1 MDEFPF
7 ESLDLISLSDRS
19 LRDSFLQEK
28 IEIMASRP
36 MSDILNEFLSE
47 LSRSIDLSQK
57 RVCSFFEAFYEI
69 CFAKFKTLENE
80 LMTAEKLCRSKE
92 EIVIQLKE
100 KLREKEQQI
109 SLLFSSLERAEE
121 KVKALEDEV
130 ANDQFNHRKE
140 LQSFKLE
147 RKRLEDEKTEV
158 TSKLQ
163 DFIRLGNS
171 NSVFDF
177 SKAKKDS
184 CSQMGFKSTL
194 SFNET
199 LFEDLIHQ
207 RDITEEYR
215 SEMTELKSRLESLQN
230 LFKASLFI
238 LQGPSHKNLSSLIS
252 ICLRVLK
259 GEEYSLSSLRF
270 EAREAKR
277 RPEFDIL
284 TSESLTSK
292 KLDDLEQEIKNLINI
307 SDKLAD
313 ECDSLETK
321 CHPAIDQPIKV
332 EVSSESPPQLD
343 DIESKKAKYI
353 KQVFEL
359 RKKKSN

>member
-19 LRDSFLQEK
+19 VRDSFLQEK

-36 MSDILNEFLSE
+36 MSDILNEFLAE
-47 LSRSIDLSQK
+47 LSRSADLSQK
-57 RVCSFFEAFYEI
+57 RVCSFFEAFYEVS
-69 CFAKFKTLENE
+69 FAKFRTLENE
-80 LMTAEKLCRSKE
+80 LVAAEKVCRSKE
-92 EIVIQLKE
+92 EIAIQLKE

-121 KVKALEDEV
+121 KVKDLEEEV
-130 ANDQFNHRKE
+130 ANDQFNHKKE

-147 RKRLEDEKTEV
+147 RKRLEEEKTEV
-158 TSKLQ
+158 TSRLQ
-163 DFIRLGNS
+163 DLIRLGNS

-184 CSQMGFKSTL
+184 WSQLGFKSTL

-215 SEMTELKSRLESLQN
+215 SEITELRSRLESLQS
-230 LFKASLFI
+230 LFKASLCI
-238 LQGPSHKNLSSLIS
+238 LQGPSHRNLSSLIS
-252 ICLRVLK
+252 ICTRVLK

-270 EAREAKR
+270 EAPEAKR
-277 RPEFDIL
+277 PPEFEIL
-284 TSESLTSK
+284 TSVSLTSK
-292 KLDDLEQEIKNLINI
+292 TLDDLEQEIKSLINI
-307 SDKLAD
+307 SDRLAD

-321 CHPAIDQPIKV
+321 CHPVIDQPIKV
-332 EVSSESPPQLD
+332 EASPASPPQPD

-353 KQVFEL
+353 KQVFGL
-359 RKKKSN
+359 WKKKNN